1 MAPARMLPS
10 QDGFKLLAAACLYQP
25 GCTART
31 LRCPSSLFQEQLAP
45 SRKIYTKARIATFS
59 GPTVISMA
67 MVEGGV
73 HMKILIADDK
83 RHIRQELRQLI
94 EGREGWDVCA
104 EAEDGVQAVNR
115 AKQFKPDLV
124 ILDLALPELNGFE
137 AADQISNALPGVPI
151 LMLTLYASSQVE
163 KEAARV
169 GVQRVISKST
179 AYMLVPAIEEALA
192 RVHHEKTA

>member
-1 MAPARMLPS
+1 
-10 QDGFKLLAAACLYQP
+10 
-25 GCTART
+25 
-31 LRCPSSLFQEQLAP
+31 
-45 SRKIYTKARIATFS
+45 
-59 GPTVISMA
+59 MA

-73 HMKILIADDK
+73 PMKILIADDK
-83 RHIRQELRQLI
+83 RQIRQELRQLI
-94 EGREGWDVCA
+94 EGHEGWDVCT

-151 LMLTLYASSQVE
+151 LMLTLYASPQVE
-163 KEAARV
+163 KEAQRV

-179 AYMLVPAIEEALA
+179 AYMLVPAMEEALA
-192 RVHHEKTA
+192 RVHHKKTA